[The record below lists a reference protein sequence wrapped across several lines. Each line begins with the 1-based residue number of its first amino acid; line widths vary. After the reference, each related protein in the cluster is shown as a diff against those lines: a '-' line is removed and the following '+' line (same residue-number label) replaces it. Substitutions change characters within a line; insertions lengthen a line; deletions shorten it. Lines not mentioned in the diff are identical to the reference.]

1 MILDLMPGG
10 PMLIFTMADLD
21 PLVIDSYRCPRGTKV
36 SLVQEKIY
44 NVTKLPGRSG
54 SIKEFAGF
62 DDWKLT
68 IEFQYV
74 GMNKLLAQ
82 RELIQIKKIWRLEK
96 ALSVTNSKLT
106 KLGIK
111 YIVMTRL
118 DLPDEERAHEL
129 PVRVEALSDDPDIDL
144 TKPDKE
150 SLVDSFSVKEVITG
164 LS

>member
-21 PLVIDSYRCPRGTKV
+21 PLVIGDYRCPRGTKV
-36 SLVQEKIY
+36 SCVQEKIY

-68 IEFQYV
+68 IEFEYV

-82 RELIQIKKIWRLEK
+82 RELLQIKSIWRKDKPLD
-96 ALSVTNSKLT
+96 VTNSKLT

-111 YIVMTRL
+111 YLVLTRI
-118 DLPDEERAHEL
+118 DLPDEARAHEL
-129 PVRVEALSDDPDIDL
+129 PVRLEALSDDPDIDL
-144 TKPDKE
+144 TKPDND
-150 SLVDSFSVKEVITG
+150 SILDSFSVKEVVTG